1 MASGVAKSS
10 KSETTEVARR
20 AEELDA
26 LDTILPLDRR
36 DQLATLLKDEDVAT
50 DLNPSNWINF
60 CDVAL

>member
-1 MASGVAKSS
+1 VASGVAKSS
-10 KSETTEVARR
+10 KSETT
-20 AEELDA
+20 EELDA